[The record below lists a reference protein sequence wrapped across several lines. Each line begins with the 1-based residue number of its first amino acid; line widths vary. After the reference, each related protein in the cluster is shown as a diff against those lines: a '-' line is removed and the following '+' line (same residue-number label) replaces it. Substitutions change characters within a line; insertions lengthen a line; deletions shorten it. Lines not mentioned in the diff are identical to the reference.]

1 MSETLPLGIDFDSI
15 LAPVESGT
23 KRNQKIEAGE
33 NKEKLREDEQGVRM
47 EEQKLREMQQRSR
60 ELDGQPNTAENI
72 QLASALVQEAR
83 KPHAKYARFP
93 NSLQITITNPDK
105 LGEKFAE
112 KNKIEITPEGLAGRI
127 ESQNPQTIA
136 AQSAAALEETF
147 QKRSAEVFAKTWVS
161 SKGPKDGYFSDA
173 QSLQKADFFPR
184 LCQFLPRVQGAFY
197 QEIVDQT
204 DPASPH
210 KAKINSLAFDVAVQM
225 VCERII
231 FAASKTDKDVNWL
244 LTDSE
249 SPLFLG
255 YANETGKDVKIS
267 GWVANEKD
275 FSAMMAKNQNDSLDK
290 ELAAIIAENNNPDP
304 EQNQNE
310 EKAA

>member
-33 NKEKLREDEQGVRM
+33 NKEKLREDEQGVR
-47 EEQKLREMQQRSR
+47 ENERILRQ
-60 ELDGQPNTAENI
+60 LDGQPESEANTALAHSII
-72 QLASALVQEAR
+72 QQSASA
-83 KPHAKYARFP
+83 HAKYARTP
-93 NSLQITITNPDK
+93 NSLQITIENGDK
-105 LGEKFAE
+105 LGKEFAE
-112 KNKIEITPEGLAGRI
+112 KHKIEITPEGLAGRI
-127 ESQNPQTIA
+127 SSQSPDLIA
-136 AQSAAALEETF
+136 AESAAALEATF

-255 YANETGKDVKIS
+255 YENEEGRDVKIA
-267 GWVANEKD
+267 GWMANEKD
-275 FSAMMAKNQNDSLDK
+275 FSEMMAKQQDDYLDK
-290 ELAAIIAENNNPDP
+290 EFDQIMAENENPAP
-304 EQNQNE
+304 EQGENE